1 MARYRTDLAC
11 ARASV
16 NGAVCPVPWARRPA
30 ARGTAA
36 ARALMK
42 RTTFTARASTPGI
55 NIEDLFEIVLG
66 RASVL

>member
-11 ARASV
+11 ARA
-16 NGAVCPVPWARRPA
+16 GAVCPVPGRGHRRP
-30 ARGTAA
+30 RVPAA

-42 RTTFTARASTPGI
+42 RATYTARVSTPGT
-55 NIEDLFEIVLG
+55 NIEALFETMRV